1 MKQAYMMDPDQI
13 DKHIDRLIRE
23 NLDRVEQAR
32 IEPRLIGWFVGQVM
46 KSTGGMAN
54 PNTLYLTISERIMK

>member
-1 MKQAYMMDPDQI
+1 MKQAYMMEPEQI

-23 NLDRVEQAR
+23 NPDKVEQAK
-32 IEPRLIGWFVGQVM
+32 IEPRLIGWFVGHVM

-54 PNTLYLTISERIMK
+54 PSLLYLTISERIMK